1 MKKQFEENDKKHP
14 SRKKNFFSQL
24 LASHKKTFFRVFT
37 CQHPGAKSILNVI

>member
-1 MKKQFEENDKKHP
+1 MTKNIHQEKKL
-14 SRKKNFFSQL
+14 FSQL